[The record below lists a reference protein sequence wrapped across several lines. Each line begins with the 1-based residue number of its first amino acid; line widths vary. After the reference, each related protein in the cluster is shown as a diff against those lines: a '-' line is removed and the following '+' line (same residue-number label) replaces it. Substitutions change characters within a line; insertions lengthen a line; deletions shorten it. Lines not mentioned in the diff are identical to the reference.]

1 METKIT
7 VNGKTWIVPSDKLG
21 QLVAW
26 LSSNAV
32 EAGFARQE
40 VREVRNENTDP
51 RQLLVENVID

>member
-7 VNGKTWIVPSDKLG
+7 VNGKTWIVPGEKLG

-32 EAGFARQE
+32 EAGFSRQE
-40 VREVRNENTDP
+40 VREVKNENTDP